1 MGDFLMSSFNEAI
14 LVGNLTKDPVY
25 RDLPSGKG
33 GVTTLRLAV
42 NSRRGESE
50 ETLYIDAVVFG
61 KQAESCRDYLKKGR
75 SVLVSGRIKSR
86 SYENKE
92 GEMRYVT
99 EIMANTVQFL
109 GGKNDVANTE
119 EVFETETPKEDVA
132 F

>member
-1 MGDFLMSSFNEAI
+1 MSSFNEAI
-14 LVGNLTKDPVY
+14 LMGNLTKDPVY

-33 GVTTLRLAV
+33 GVCTLRLAV
-42 NSRRGESE
+42 NSYRKDSDD

-61 KQAESCRDYLKKGR
+61 KQAESCQKFLTKGR

-92 GEMRYVT
+92 GDMRYVT
-99 EIMANTVQFL
+99 EVIANTVQFV
-109 GGKNDVANTE
+109 GGKEATK
-119 EVFETETPKEDVA
+119 EVFESESTKEEVE